1 MAEARS
7 RAWQKRGAEL
17 GIEVKLGRGEGLTG
31 ALKSWMASRFA
42 LQVVLSSW
50 PAYGG
55 GNCGPDDVDP
65 VWSTSHVSELA
76 LPVRLSVS
84 LTVSVGYYMTSY
96 TAFQSSGRT
105 RPGL

>member
-1 MAEARS
+1 MKKRLKPWSLWASLAELGRGEVLSLAEARS
-7 RAWQKRGAEL
+7 GACQRQ
-17 GIEVKLGRGEGLTG
+17 GVKLGRGEQRTG
-31 ALKSWMASRFA
+31 AVKSWVACA

-84 LTVSVGYYMTSY
+84 
-96 TAFQSSGRT
+96 Q
-105 RPGL
+105 